1 MNPLPAEVRVV
12 VIGGGVIGLAI
23 ASHLARR
30 GESDVLLLEREKMP
44 GTGSS
49 AASAGGIRQQFAEE
63 ANVLFAMEGAR
74 QIRDLE
80 RETGIDAVF
89 REHGYLLLARTEE
102 TLARLERDAALQIG
116 LGLPVEI
123 LAPAEVKRRHPVLTT
138 DDLSG
143 AAFCGTDGYMEP
155 HALLTAFERTAR
167 AGGVRIETGVAVT
180 GLLRDGSSVVGVEAG
195 AAEVRAEFVVNAAG
209 PRGGE
214 IAGFAGLDLPLTPCR
229 RQIFATHPLDIPD
242 DLPLVLDLDDPF
254 YFRPEA
260 GGVILSAAEVEET
273 RSFDT
278 TLDSGDLD
286 SLVARAIHRCPDLAE
301 ATIARGWAGI
311 RTLTPDGSA
320 ILGDAPG
327 RPGLLLA
334 VGLSGHG
341 ITHGP
346 AIGKAIAERIV
357 TGAAR
362 SLPVEAFRAD
372 RFGAERE
379 PARGVIPGRP

>member
-1 MNPLPAEVRVV
+1 MVDLPREIRVV
-12 VIGGGVIGLAI
+12 IIGAGVIGLSVAR
-23 ASHLARR
+23 HLARL
-30 GESDVLLLEREKMP
+30 GEGDVLLLERETMP

-63 ANVLFAMEGAR
+63 HNILYAMEGAR
-74 QIRDLE
+74 QIRRLE
-80 RETGIDAVF
+80 ADTGFDPVF

-102 TLARLERDAALQIG
+102 RLEELTRNAELQRR
-116 LGLPVEI
+116 LDLPVE
-123 LAPAEVKRRHPVLTT
+123 LLTPAEVHRRCPVLVT

-155 HALLTAFERTAR
+155 HALLTGFERSAR
-167 AGGVRIETGVAVT
+167 AGGVRIETGIAVVGLEREGDRVT
-180 GLLRDGSSVVGVEAG
+180 GVRTDRGV
-195 AAEVRAEFVVNAAG
+195 VRAEFVVNAAG

-214 IAGFAGLDLPLTPCR
+214 IAGMAGLFLPLTPCR
-229 RQIFATHPLDIPD
+229 RQIFATHPIDVPR

-273 RSFDT
+273 RRFDL
-278 TLDSGDLD
+278 TLDSGGLD
-286 SLVARAIHRCPDLAE
+286 ELVARAIHRCPMLAD
-301 ATIARGWAGI
+301 ATISRGWAGL

-334 VGLSGHG
+334 VGMSGHG

-346 AIGKAIAERIV
+346 AVGLALAERIV
-357 TGAAR
+357 HGAAR
-362 SLPVEAFRAD
+362 SLPLAPFAAD
-372 RFGAERE
+372 RFGDSRLSA
-379 PARGVIPGRP
+379 

>member
-1 MNPLPAEVRVV
+1 MSQLPEKVRVAI
-12 VIGGGVIGLAI
+12 IGGGVIGLSI

-30 GESDVLLLEREKMP
+30 GESDVLLLEREKLL
-44 GTGSS
+44 GSGSS

-63 ANVLFAMEGAR
+63 ANVLYAMEGAR

-89 REHGYLLLARTEE
+89 REHGYLLLARTPG
-102 TLARLERDAALQIG
+102 TRAKLERDAALQVG
-116 LGLPVEI
+116 LGLPVDI
-123 LAPAEVKRRHPVLTT
+123 LEPAEVRRRYPVLTT
-138 DDLSG
+138 DDLAG

-167 AGGVRIETGVAVT
+167 AGGVRIEKGVRVA
-180 GLLRDGSSVVGVEAG
+180 GLLRDGDAVVGIRTDS
-195 AAEVRAEFVVNAAG
+195 AEVRAEFVVNAAG

-214 IAGFAGLDLPLTPCR
+214 IAALAGLDLPLTPCR
-229 RQIFATHPLDIPD
+229 RQIFATHPISIPN

-278 TLDSGDLD
+278 ALDSGDLGA
-286 SLVARAIHRCPDLAE
+286 LVARAIHRCPDLAE

-346 AIGKAIAERIV
+346 AIGLATAERILD
-357 TGAAR
+357 GAVH
-362 SLPVEAFRAD
+362 SLPIEPFRAD
-372 RFGAERE
+372 RFGTERE
-379 PARGVIPGRP
+379 PAGGVIPSV